1 MLLRLLVCDGWPGTT
16 CDRAATLGGE
26 PGETGHRLR
35 YRAKRR
41 GWRHVPTATNAPLG
55 HDGPGDYCPHCAAE
69 LEKYRRRKR
78 NTKEAKQ

>member
-35 YRAKRR
+35 FRAKHR
-41 GWRHVPTATNAPLG
+41 GWRHVPT
-55 HDGPGDYCPHCAAE
+55 DGPHDYCPHCAAE
-69 LEKYRRRKR
+69 IEKYRRRER